1 MMDLKKLGR
10 ALLFPHVAIMIL
22 LVPIATVLLV
32 GSMVFIGTDSLVA
45 IVSML
50 TLESTMLTTFG
61 DGTMTVVA
69 QKWMLGA
76 TGGAISVLIVATA
89 IYMIV
94 IGTKKL
100 KELKSE
106 VENGKQ

>member
-1 MMDLKKLGR
+1 
-10 ALLFPHVAIMIL
+10 
-22 LVPIATVLLV
+22 
-32 GSMVFIGTDSLVA
+32 
-45 IVSML
+45 
-50 TLESTMLTTFG
+50 
-61 DGTMTVVA
+61 MTVVA

-76 TGGAISVLIVATA
+76 TGGVISVLIVATA

-94 IGTKKL
+94 MGTKKR

>member
-1 MMDLKKLGR
+1 
-10 ALLFPHVAIMIL
+10 
-22 LVPIATVLLV
+22 
-32 GSMVFIGTDSLVA
+32 
-45 IVSML
+45 ML

-61 DGTMTVVA
+61 DETMTVTE
-69 QKWMLGA
+69 QQWMLGA

-100 KELKSE
+100 KEQKTE
-106 VENGKQ
+106 VENG